1 MKAVFDTNVL
11 VDYLNGIEEAKKELN
26 LYKTRLVSVI
36 TQIEILVGVEDE
48 EEESAVRSFLSTFQI
63 RELTAAISEEA
74 VKVRRDTRMKVPD
87 AIVYATAKDEGCLVV
102 TRNKKDFKPEWPDV
116 RIPYEIQGRTSR
128 NEKA

>member
-1 MKAVFDTNVL
+1 MKAVFDTNIL
-11 VDYLNGIEEAKKELN
+11 VDYLNGIDEAKTELN

-48 EEESAVRSFLSTFQI
+48 KEESAVRSFLSTFQI
-63 RELTAAISEEA
+63 KELTAAKSEEA

-87 AIVYATAKDEGCLVV
+87 AIVYATARDEGCLVV

-116 RIPYEIQGRTSR
+116 RIPYEI
-128 NEKA
+128 